1 MSFLLLGDSQT
12 IALHT
17 TLPIRTI
24 VAVEIVFK
32 TSLTAKCLQSCNGE
46 LGSSQSNPNTS
57 SV

>member
-24 VAVEIVFK
+24 VIVEIVFK
-32 TSLTAKCLQSCNGE
+32 MSLTARWFHSRNGE
-46 LGSSQSNPNTS
+46 L
-57 SV
+57 